1 MGFFVLHCLQAA
13 ANYVICAMSHLSL
26 FEFNSLVKK
35 TLEQSLEPSYWI
47 VAEISEM
54 RLNQKGHCYMEV
66 VEKEGNYVTA
76 KIRANIWAYTYRN
89 LSGWFEAITHT
100 PLQPGIKILFNAS
113 INFHEVYGMSLT
125 IKDIDPNFTL
135 GERARKR
142 KEVIDQLVKEGVYD
156 MNHGLP
162 LPQVPQRIAVISSE
176 TAAGY
181 GDFLDQLRN
190 NSRGFTFQTTL
201 FQALMQGDQASQS
214 MIDALL
220 SIHDSIDDF
229 DLVVIIR
236 GGGAQVDLD
245 CFDQYDLAAHI
256 AQFPIPVIT
265 GIGHERDETIAD
277 LVAHTKMKTPTAV
290 AEFLISGL
298 EKIDDQLN
306 ESIYRIERSA
316 LNLLQLESFRLQ
328 AVSNKLQIS
337 AKGQFNL
344 AKETISQFKLSLRFS
359 SAERLKLD
367 DLKLERLKAPLQRV
381 TKHRL
386 DYMKHR
392 LEGLQKE
399 LTLVNPE
406 SVLKRGY
413 SITRVN
419 GKLLGEQP
427 IKPGDVMETVTKDRV
442 VSSEI
447 TEIK

>member
-1 MGFFVLHCLQAA
+1 MA
-13 ANYVICAMSHLSL
+13 HLSL
-26 FEFNSLVKK
+26 FEFNSLVKS
-35 TLEQSLEPSYWI
+35 TLEKTLEPSYWI

-66 VEKEGNYVTA
+66 VEKEGNFISA

-89 LSGWFEAITHT
+89 LSGWFEAITHS

-113 INFHEVYGMSLT
+113 VNFHEVYGMSLT

-135 GERARKR
+135 GERAKKR
-142 KEVIDQLVKEGVYD
+142 KEVIDQLVKEGVFE
-156 MNHGLP
+156 MNQGLP
-162 LPQVPQRIAVISSE
+162 LPLAPQRIAIISSQ

-181 GDFLDQLRN
+181 GDFIDQLKT
-190 NSRGFTFQTTL
+190 NSRGFVFKTEL

-220 SIHDSIDDF
+220 EVNESIEQF

-298 EKIDDQLN
+298 EKVDDQLN
-306 ESIYRIERSA
+306 ESIYRIERA
-316 LNLLQLESFRLQ
+316 AINLAQLESFRLQ
-328 AVSNKLQIS
+328 AVSNKLQLS

-344 AKETISQFKLSLRFS
+344 AKEKISQLKLSLRFS
-359 SAERLKLD
+359 SIEMLKMD
-367 DLKLERLKAPLQRV
+367 DLRLDKLKVPLQR
-381 TKHRL
+381 TAKHRL
-386 DYMKHR
+386 SNMKNH
-392 LEGLQKE
+392 LESLQKE
-399 LTLVNPE
+399 LALVNPE
-406 SVLKRGY
+406 SILKRGY

-419 GKLLGEQP
+419 GQLIGKQP
-427 IKPGDVMETVTKDRV
+427 IKEGDTMETITKDHL

>member
-1 MGFFVLHCLQAA
+1 MAR
-13 ANYVICAMSHLSL
+13 LSL
-26 FEFNSLVKK
+26 FEFNSLVKS
-35 TLEQSLEPSYWI
+35 TLEKTLEPSYWI

-66 VEKEGNYVTA
+66 VEKEGNFVSA

-89 LSGWFEAITHT
+89 LSGWFEAITHS

-142 KEVIDQLVKEGVYD
+142 KEVIDQLVKEGVFE
-156 MNHGLP
+156 MNQSLP
-162 LPQVPQRIAVISSE
+162 LPLAPQRIAIISSQ

-181 GDFLDQLRN
+181 GDFIDQLKT
-190 NSRGFTFQTTL
+190 NSRGFSFKTKL

-220 SIHDSIDDF
+220 EIHDAIEQF

-298 EKIDDQLN
+298 EKVDDQLN
-306 ESIYRIERSA
+306 ESIYRIERA
-316 LNLLQLESFRLQ
+316 AINLAQLESFRLQ
-328 AVSNKLQIS
+328 AISNKLQIS

-344 AKETISQFKLSLRFS
+344 AKEKISQLKLSLRFS
-359 SAERLKLD
+359 SVEMLRMD
-367 DLKLERLKAPLQRV
+367 DLKLDKLKVPLQRV
-381 TKHRL
+381 VKHRL
-386 DYMKHR
+386 SNMKNH
-392 LEGLQKE
+392 LESLEKE
-399 LTLVNPE
+399 LALVNPE
-406 SVLKRGY
+406 SILKRGY

-419 GKLLGEQP
+419 GQLIGKQP
-427 IKPGDVMETVTKDRV
+427 IKEGDTMVTITKDHL

>member
-1 MGFFVLHCLQAA
+1 MA
-13 ANYVICAMSHLSL
+13 HLSL

-35 TLEQSLEPSYWI
+35 TLESSLEPHYWI

-66 VEKEGNYVTA
+66 VEKEGNFVSA

-89 LSGWFEAITHT
+89 LSGWFEAITHS
-100 PLQPGIKILFNAS
+100 PLQPGIKILFKAS

-135 GERARKR
+135 GERTKKR
-142 KEVIDQLVKEGVYD
+142 KEIIDRLVKEGVYE
-156 MNHGLP
+156 MNQSLVLP
-162 LPQVPQRIAVISSE
+162 LVPQHVAVISSE

-181 GDFLDQLRN
+181 GDFLDQLNN
-190 NSRGFTFQTTL
+190 NSRGFVFQTTL
-201 FQALMQGDQASQS
+201 FQALMQGDQADES
-214 MIDALL
+214 MVNALL
-220 SIHDSIDDF
+220 NIHESIEQF

-298 EKIDDQLN
+298 ERIDDRLN
-306 ESIYRIERSA
+306 ESIYRMERAA
-316 LNLLQLESFRLQ
+316 LNLVQLESFRLQ
-328 AVSNKLQIS
+328 AVSNKLQLS
-337 AKGQFNL
+337 AKSEFNL
-344 AKETISQFKLSLRFS
+344 AKEKISRLKLSLRFS
-359 SAERLKLD
+359 SLEMLKID
-367 DLKLERLKAPLQRV
+367 DLKLDKLKVPLQRV
-381 TKHRL
+381 AKHRL
-386 DYMKHR
+386 VNMKGK
-392 LEGLQKE
+392 LENLEKS
-399 LTLVNPE
+399 LALVNPE
-406 SVLKRGY
+406 SILKRGY

-419 GKLLGEQP
+419 GQLIGKQP
-427 IKPGDVMETVTKDRV
+427 IKKGDIMETITNSQQ

-447 TEIK
+447 REIK

>member
-1 MGFFVLHCLQAA
+1 MA
-13 ANYVICAMSHLSL
+13 HLSL

-35 TLEQSLEPSYWI
+35 TLESSLEPHYWI

-66 VEKEGNYVTA
+66 VEKEGNFVSA

-89 LSGWFEAITHT
+89 LSGWFEAVTHS
-100 PLQPGIKILFNAS
+100 PLQPGIKILFKAS

-135 GERARKR
+135 GERAKKR
-142 KEVIDQLVKEGVYD
+142 KEIIDRLVKEGVFD
-156 MNHGLP
+156 MNQSLDLP
-162 LPQVPQRIAVISSE
+162 LVPQHIAVISSE

-181 GDFLDQLRN
+181 GDFLDQLNN
-190 NSRGFTFQTTL
+190 NSRGFAFQTTL
-201 FQALMQGDQASQS
+201 FQALMQGDQAGES
-214 MIDALL
+214 IVNALL
-220 SIHDSIDDF
+220 SIHESIEEF

-298 EKIDDQLN
+298 ERIDDQLN
-306 ESIYRIERSA
+306 ESIYRIERAA
-316 LNLLQLESFRLQ
+316 LNLVQLESFRLQ
-328 AVSNKLQIS
+328 AVSNKLELS

-344 AKETISQFKLSLRFS
+344 AKEKISQLKLSLRFS
-359 SAERLKLD
+359 SLEMLKID
-367 DLKLERLKAPLQRV
+367 DLKLDKLKVPLQRV
-381 TKHRL
+381 AKHRL
-386 DYMKHR
+386 SNMHGK
-392 LEGLQKE
+392 LENLEKS
-399 LTLVNPE
+399 LALVNPE

-419 GKLLGEQP
+419 GQLIGKQA
-427 IKPGDVMETVTKDRV
+427 IKKGDIMETITSGHQ

-447 TEIK
+447 REIK

>member
-1 MGFFVLHCLQAA
+1 MA
-13 ANYVICAMSHLSL
+13 HLSL

-35 TLEQSLEPSYWI
+35 TLESSLEPHYWI

-66 VEKEGNYVTA
+66 VEKEGNFVSA

-89 LSGWFEAITHT
+89 LSGWFEAVTHS
-100 PLQPGIKILFNAS
+100 PLQPGIKILFKAS

-135 GERARKR
+135 GERAKKR
-142 KEVIDQLVKEGVYD
+142 KEIIDRLVKEGVFD
-156 MNHGLP
+156 MNQSLDLP
-162 LPQVPQRIAVISSE
+162 LVPQHIAVISSE

-181 GDFLDQLRN
+181 GDFLDQLNN
-190 NSRGFTFQTTL
+190 NSRGFAFQTTL
-201 FQALMQGDQASQS
+201 FQALMQGDKAGES
-214 MIDALL
+214 IVNALL
-220 SIHDSIDDF
+220 SIHESIEEF

-298 EKIDDQLN
+298 ERIDDQLN
-306 ESIYRIERSA
+306 ESIYRIERAA
-316 LNLLQLESFRLQ
+316 LNLVQLESFRLQ
-328 AVSNKLQIS
+328 AVSNKLELS

-344 AKETISQFKLSLRFS
+344 AKEKISQLKLSLRFS
-359 SAERLKLD
+359 SLEMLKID
-367 DLKLERLKAPLQRV
+367 DLKLDKLKVPLQRV
-381 TKHRL
+381 AKHRL
-386 DYMKHR
+386 SHMHGK
-392 LEGLQKE
+392 LENLEKS
-399 LTLVNPE
+399 LALVNPE

-419 GKLLGEQP
+419 GQLIGKQA
-427 IKPGDVMETVTKDRV
+427 IKKGDIMETITSGHQ

-447 TEIK
+447 REIK

>member
-1 MGFFVLHCLQAA
+1 MA
-13 ANYVICAMSHLSL
+13 HLSL

-35 TLEQSLEPSYWI
+35 TLEQSLKPSYWI

-66 VEKEGNYVTA
+66 VEKEGNFVTA

-89 LSGWFEAITHT
+89 LSGWFEAITHS

-125 IKDIDPNFTL
+125 IKDIDANFTL

-162 LPQVPQRIAVISSE
+162 LPQVPQRIAIISSQ

-181 GDFLDQLRN
+181 GDFLDQLKS
-190 NSRGFTFQTTL
+190 NSRGFAFQTEL

-220 SIHDSIDDF
+220 SIHESIEDF

-245 CFDQYDLAAHI
+245 CFDQYNLAAHI
-256 AQFPIPVIT
+256 AQFPIPVLT

-298 EKIDDQLN
+298 ERVDDQLN

-316 LNLLQLESFRLQ
+316 LSLLQLESFRLQ
-328 AVSNKLQIS
+328 AVSNKLQLS
-337 AKGQFNL
+337 SRGRFNL
-344 AKETISQFKLSLRFS
+344 AKEKISQLKLSIRFS
-359 SAERLKLD
+359 CAERLKMD
-367 DLKLERLKAPLQRV
+367 DLKLDKLKAPLQRV
-381 TKHRL
+381 AKHRL
-386 DYMKHR
+386 SNMRGH
-392 LEGLQKE
+392 LESLEKE
-399 LTLVNPE
+399 LALVNPE

-419 GKLLGEQP
+419 GKLIGKEP
-427 IKPGDVMETVTKDRV
+427 IKQGDTMETITQGQV

>member
-1 MGFFVLHCLQAA
+1 MA
-13 ANYVICAMSHLSL
+13 HLSL
-26 FEFNSLVKK
+26 FEFNSLIKK
-35 TLEQSLEPSYWI
+35 TLESSLEPHYWI

-66 VEKEGNYVTA
+66 VEKEGNFVSA

-89 LSGWFEAITHT
+89 LSGWFEAITHS
-100 PLQPGIKILFNAS
+100 PLQPGIKILFKAS

-135 GERARKR
+135 GERAKKR
-142 KEVIDQLVKEGVYD
+142 KEIIDRLVKEGVFE
-156 MNHGLP
+156 MNQSLDLP
-162 LPQVPQRIAVISSE
+162 LVPQHIAVISSE

-181 GDFLDQLRN
+181 GDFLDQLNN
-190 NSRGFTFQTTL
+190 NSRGFAFQTTL
-201 FQALMQGDQASQS
+201 FQALMQGDQAGES
-214 MIDALL
+214 MVNALL
-220 SIHDSIDDF
+220 SIHESIEEF

-298 EKIDDQLN
+298 ERIDDQLN
-306 ESIYRIERSA
+306 ESAYRIERAA
-316 LNLLQLESFRLQ
+316 LNLVQLESFRLQ
-328 AVSNKLQIS
+328 AVSNKLELS
-337 AKGQFNL
+337 AKSQFNL
-344 AKETISQFKLSLRFS
+344 AKEKISQLKLSLRFS
-359 SAERLKLD
+359 SLEMLKID
-367 DLKLERLKAPLQRV
+367 DLKLDKLKVPLQRV
-381 TKHRL
+381 AKHRL
-386 DYMKHR
+386 SNMNGK
-392 LEGLQKE
+392 LENLEKS
-399 LTLVNPE
+399 LALVNPE

-419 GKLLGEQP
+419 GQLIGKQA
-427 IKPGDVMETVTKDRV
+427 IKKGDIMETITSSHQ

-447 TEIK
+447 REIK